1 MNPNSNLQLIEDDS
15 SRFTPSRG
23 GSFSRGGANVGSE
36 PDNFEPDRE
45 RFVPSRGRR
54 PSTKTKSPLAPK
66 LNSPNSDGYK
76 VVCYYTNWSQYRP
89 KKGKFLP
96 EDIDP
101 FLCTHVI
108 FAFGWIK
115 VHL

>member
-1 MNPNSNLQLIEDDS
+1 MEEES

-23 GSFSRGGANVGSE
+23 GGFSRGGANTGSE
-36 PDNFEPDRE
+36 PEDFEPDRS
-45 RFVPSRGRR
+45 RFVPSRGRA
-54 PSTKTKSPLAPK
+54 PSSKKSKSSLAPK
-66 LNSPNSDGYK
+66 LRSPNSDGYK

-101 FLCTHVI
+101 HLCTHVI

-115 VHL
+115 VLA